1 MKLFAVIYIYIYREL
16 GGSRGARHRREI
28 NRSRQGETQGTFRV
42 EKIFSVGRKVAEEF
56 AFQSARG
63 PGAACIRE
71 QQSLFARSPTDKSF
85 RANFRFNKLLR
96 LPHVQRLKRVLFLS
110 TIFFFSFL
118 FFFSLSLST
127 NHHRHTVVS

>member
-1 MKLFAVIYIYIYREL
+1 MKRNLPGKKEEERIVLLEAKVGRENEIVRSYRGL
-16 GGSRGARHRREI
+16 GGGARHRREI

-71 QQSLFARSPTDKSF
+71 QR
-85 RANFRFNKLLR
+85 RFS
-96 LPHVQRLKRVLFLS
+96 HVRQQINHFGLTFGLTNCSGYL
-110 TIFFFSFL
+110 TFS
-118 FFFSLSLST
+118 
-127 NHHRHTVVS
+127 V